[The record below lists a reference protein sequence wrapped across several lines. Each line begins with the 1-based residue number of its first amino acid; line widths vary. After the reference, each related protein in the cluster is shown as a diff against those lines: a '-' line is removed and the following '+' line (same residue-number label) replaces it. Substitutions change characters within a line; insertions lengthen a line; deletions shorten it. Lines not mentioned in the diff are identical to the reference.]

1 MKISRH
7 LKSVTSYLFEHCSKD
22 IGSMIIWTTIA
33 GWIASS
39 TAQILGIYQNSKYTN
54 EQKKFMIN
62 QELADAGMNILSYF
76 AITMPTKAFAKKLVT
91 TGKILPRS
99 VRAVIRQAKDG
110 KKIGNVDFDISKQ
123 TYFSKIEKPFNSF
136 SNFMGTSAAVLGGT
150 ISSNIVTPIL
160 RNRFASKRQSM
171 PSRFDTRED
180 TTKTTISPLKTN
192 SGFNNFRKTS
202 LSI

>member
-39 TAQILGIYQNSKYTN
+39 TAQILGIYKNSKYTN

-76 AITMPTKAFAKKLVT
+76 AITCQQKLLQ
-91 TGKILPRS
+91 K
-99 VRAVIRQAKDG
+99 
-110 KKIGNVDFDISKQ
+110 
-123 TYFSKIEKPFNSF
+123 NSLQQVKSF
-136 SNFMGTSAAVLGGT
+136 LV
-150 ISSNIVTPIL
+150 P
-160 RNRFASKRQSM
+160 
-171 PSRFDTRED
+171 
-180 TTKTTISPLKTN
+180 
-192 SGFNNFRKTS
+192 
-202 LSI
+202 